1 MATVS
6 LLEEH
11 NARRCIISGMLTDI
25 ADAERLLNDADI
37 RREVSYMFMLNA
49 CDYLA
54 LLGAP
59 PAATPSAAPSAAPLD
74 DATTAAAAP
83 QSPLDCA
90 AAAAAAAPLDASMTV
105 AIEAA
110 MTAATEAASEGAT
123 DEFGLPA
130 EAATEKPKTYN
141 KWKTIAR
148 QLRP

>member
-11 NARRCIISGMLTDI
+11 NARRCIISGMLNDI

-59 PAATPSAAPSAAPLD
+59 PAAAPSAAPSD
-74 DATTAAAAP
+74 DATAAAP
-83 QSPLDCA
+83 
-90 AAAAAAAPLDASMTV
+90 AAAPLDASMTV

-123 DEFGLPA
+123 DEFGLPI
-130 EAATEKPKTYN
+130 EKPKTYN